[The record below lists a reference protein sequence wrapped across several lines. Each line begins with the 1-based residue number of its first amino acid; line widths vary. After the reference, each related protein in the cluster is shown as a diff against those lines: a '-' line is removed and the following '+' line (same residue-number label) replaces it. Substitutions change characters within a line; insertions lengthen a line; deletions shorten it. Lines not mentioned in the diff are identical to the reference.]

1 MVRPAVWGMPRRSSA
16 ASHASW
22 PLVAVRRARQR
33 SPRPVSLSGDVL
45 GASMKRTVRL
55 IVIAVL
61 ALMQGIVG
69 LLRAFEWFRV
79 GIDMSRQGILLVPI
93 LGAVAFT
100 WGKLMLVL
108 ALCYILFALGALF
121 HQRWAW
127 GLGLGVSLVTGLV
140 VLDLMRKG
148 VADRWSLL
156 WLIVPVVLVW
166 YLLSPVGR
174 QEFSR

>member
-1 MVRPAVWGMPRRSSA
+1 M
-16 ASHASW
+16 
-22 PLVAVRRARQR
+22 Q
-33 SPRPVSLSGDVL
+33 
-45 GASMKRTVRL
+45 RTVRL

-79 GIDMSRQGILLVPI
+79 GIDMSRQGILLLPI

-100 WGKLMLVL
+100 WGKLMLML

-127 GLGLGVSLVTGLV
+127 GLGWG
-140 VLDLMRKG
+140 
-148 VADRWSLL
+148 
-156 WLIVPVVLVW
+156 
-166 YLLSPVGR
+166 SPW
-174 QEFSR
+174 

>member
-1 MVRPAVWGMPRRSSA
+1 
-16 ASHASW
+16 
-22 PLVAVRRARQR
+22 
-33 SPRPVSLSGDVL
+33 
-45 GASMKRTVRL
+45 MKRTVRL

-61 ALMQGIVG
+61 AMMQGIVG

-79 GIDMSRQGILLVPI
+79 GIDMSRQGILLLPI

-100 WGKLMLVL
+100 WGKLVLML

-121 HQRWAW
+121 NQRWAW

-148 VADRWSLL
+148 VADLWSLL

-174 QEFSR
+174 QAFRR

>member
-1 MVRPAVWGMPRRSSA
+1 
-16 ASHASW
+16 
-22 PLVAVRRARQR
+22 
-33 SPRPVSLSGDVL
+33 
-45 GASMKRTVRL
+45 MKRTVRL

-108 ALCYILFALGALF
+108 ALCYILFALGALL

-127 GLGLGVSLVTGLV
+127 GMGLGVSLVTGLV
-140 VLDLMRKG
+140 VLSLVLKG
-148 VADRWSLL
+148 ASNIWSLL
-156 WLIVPVVLVW
+156 LGWRPCIFKCFPISSCLTI
-166 YLLSPVGR
+166 R
-174 QEFSR
+174 HC

>member
-1 MVRPAVWGMPRRSSA
+1 MVWPAVWGMPRRSSA

-22 PLVAVRRARQR
+22 PLVAVRRSRQR
-33 SPRPVSLSGDVL
+33 SPTTTQVAGIAL
-45 GASMKRTVRL
+45 GASMERTMRL

-61 ALMQGIVG
+61 AMMQGIVG

-100 WGKLMLVL
+100 WGKLVLVL
-108 ALCYILFALGALF
+108 ALGYILFALGALF
-121 HQRWAW
+121 KQRWAW
-127 GLGLGVSLVTGLV
+127 GLGLGVSLVTGLT
-140 VLDLMRKG
+140 VLILVLEGAPDT
-148 VADRWSLL
+148 WWLL

-166 YLLSPVGR
+166 YLLSPEGR
-174 QEFSR
+174 QAFRR

>member
-1 MVRPAVWGMPRRSSA
+1 
-16 ASHASW
+16 
-22 PLVAVRRARQR
+22 
-33 SPRPVSLSGDVL
+33 
-45 GASMKRTVRL
+45 MKRTVRL

-61 ALMQGIVG
+61 AMMQGIVG

-100 WGKLMLVL
+100 WGKLVFML

-121 HQRWAW
+121 NQRWAW

-148 VADRWSLL
+148 VADLWSLL

-174 QEFSR
+174 QAFRR